1 MGDCKMMKQSG
12 LYFSLATMLLWGCN
26 IVFSRY
32 AIVNLGA
39 HPYLFSTIVM
49 FVGSMVLLLIAG
61 KGAKVDESIKHPM
74 TWFYSSLQILL
85 NIGTLTALLY
95 VTSTQSMLLQRSN
108 IIIGLIV
115 GLLFL
120 NKKMSKNDFIG
131 CLIIFS
137 GVSLL
142 LSTLEFKQAVSG
154 MSAVL
159 FAAICHVAR
168 TIIAEHHPVTKSSNT
183 FSEYCRVLAYI
194 LLVTSTTFLLFA
206 LIVGFINSLDETI
219 QTFSFLPSLNDMLT
233 KEQLM
238 FATGM
243 GIFIMPLAM
252 YCFFYGAQKAGM
264 TNFLIYTAYLPV
276 VTFILESIADYFNI
290 LEVPTL
296 TYKDGISALAIMGGA
311 FFISYYRN
319 KSNHK
324 NAKIAPKA
332 KEDLEV
338 MRRTI
343 ENTMEFCN
351 DNEEL
356 VAKTLGIGKR
366 TVKNIMTTQKAV
378 SKDIKHKI
386 IMNHA
391 KNIAGLDHLTG
402 ALNQSSFHSKLK
414 ALSDV
419 EKALV
424 VFIDLDKFKPVN
436 DTYGHPAGDSILKGV
451 ADRLMAEFK
460 HPHIIARLGG
470 DEFCAIIYGTDKKD
484 EEKLANKIKQLVS
497 ESFIVEGIKDEIS
510 VGCSIGIAHYP
521 TEGKNGLELKQIAD
535 KRMYKDK
542 QINGMGR

>member
-1 MGDCKMMKQSG
+1 MNKQTG

-26 IVFSRY
+26 IVFSRH

-49 FVGSMVLLLIAG
+49 FVGSMVLLLVAG
-61 KGAKVDESIKHPM
+61 KGAKVDESVKHPM

-108 IIIGLIV
+108 IILGLII

-120 NKKMSKNDFIG
+120 NKKMSKNDVIG
-131 CLIIFS
+131 CFIIFG

-159 FAAICHVAR
+159 FAAICHVTR

-194 LLVTSTTFLLFA
+194 LLVTSATFLLFA
-206 LIVGFINSLDETI
+206 LVVGFINSIDETI
-219 QTFSFLPSLNDMLT
+219 QTFSFLPSINDMLT
-233 KEQLM
+233 QEQLI
-238 FATGM
+238 FVTGM

-264 TNFLIYTAYLPV
+264 TNFLIYTAYLPI
-276 VTFILESIADYFNI
+276 VTFILESIADYFGI
-290 LEVPTL
+290 LEVPVL
-296 TYKDGISALAIMGGA
+296 TYKDGIAALAIMGGA
-311 FFISYYRN
+311 FFISYCRT
-319 KSNHK
+319 KQTKK
-324 NAKIAPKA
+324 NIKLAPKA
-332 KEDLEV
+332 KEELLV
-338 MRRTI
+338 LRRTI

-356 VAKTLGIGKR
+356 LAKTLGIGKR
-366 TVKNIMTTQKAV
+366 TIKTMMTTEKPV
-378 SKDIKHKI
+378 SKEIKHKV

-402 ALNQSSFHSKLK
+402 ALNQSSFNSKLK
-414 ALSDV
+414 ALDEV

-424 VFIDLDKFKPVN
+424 IFIDLDKFKPVN
-436 DTYGHPAGDSILKGV
+436 DTYGHKAGDSILEGV
-451 ADRLMAEFK
+451 ADRLMAEYS

-470 DEFCAIIYGTDKKD
+470 DEFTAIIYGADQKD
-484 EEKLANKIKQLVS
+484 ENKIAKKVKQLVT
-497 ESFIVEGIKDEIS
+497 EPFIVEGIKDEIS
-510 VGCSIGIAHYP
+510 VGCSIGVAHYP
-521 TEGKNGLELKQIAD
+521 TEGNNGLELKKIAD
-535 KRMYKDK
+535 DRMYKDK
-542 QINGMGR
+542 KANGTGR